1 MEIKFDVYF
10 KKNLGT
16 LFKNNEVD
24 LNGLH
29 AHTNLQLALVDRLE
43 INYKVDGVKYT
54 DDVVIT
60 DATENLIQIPF
71 KSDVM
76 KAGQSEFE
84 LVAYM
89 KNGDVKVSQT
99 YTYNIEEGIG
109 EGKQSGSGES
119 SDGHTHNNL
128 NVLNTITQTK
138 VNEWNNKADRS
149 EIPTKTSQL
158 TNDSD
163 YATNASVDEKIAS
176 ASTGGTVDL
185 SSYAKKTDIPTKTS
199 QLTNDSGFI
208 TEVPS
213 EYITENE
220 LNTKGFATETYVQNK
235 IAEASLSGGEV
246 DLSGLG
252 ADLSLNGQT
261 LKLKNSN
268 GVEIGTGVILPT
280 ATGTGSGMTDDEINT
295 VLINVFGENYLPQ
308 VYGNITTSVNE
319 LSINEGESKTFTVS
333 LSQVPTRP
341 QTITISSNNSDVTV
355 NPSSINISDTN
366 PHTITVAASEDDDY
380 ADDTAL
386 LTLSNPY
393 VLSANVTVNVIDN
406 DEFVPVPCQSISLS
420 HSVLSLEQGQSQQ
433 ITATPTPSNTTD
445 EIIWN
450 TSNENCTVNNGL
462 VRAIN
467 VGECIITAT
476 CGGHSATCNV
486 TIAEAS
492 TSNILP
498 KFNTWTATNDVTIDG
513 DYSVSIESTS
523 WNKGISTAFDVAPGN
538 YICSYDSNGCNI
550 SIKDASTNSGIK
562 TLTPNSDISNPAIKK
577 LIISDST
584 TRISINI
591 VNSNVNQKYSLINF
605 SIVPE

>member
-1 MEIKFDVYF
+1 MSDVS
-10 KKNLGT
+10 KIT
-16 LFKNNEVD
+16 LKHLKDAMNKAKD
-24 LNGLH
+24 
-29 AHTNLQLALVDRLE
+29 
-43 INYKVDGVKYT
+43 YT
-54 DDVVIT
+54 DIELST
-60 DATENLIQIPF
+60 KAN
-71 KSDVM
+71 KSDIP
-76 KAGQSEFE
+76 S
-84 LVAYM
+84 L
-89 KNGDVKVSQT
+89 
-99 YTYNIEEGIG
+99 
-109 EGKQSGSGES
+109 
-119 SDGHTHNNL
+119 DG
-128 NVLNTITQTK
+128 
-138 VNEWNNKADRS
+138 
-149 EIPTKTSQL
+149 
-158 TNDSD
+158 
-163 YATNASVDEKIAS
+163 Y
-176 ASTGGTVDL
+176 
-185 SSYAKKTDIPTKTS
+185 
-199 QLTNDSGFI
+199 
-208 TEVPS
+208 
-213 EYITENE
+213 
-220 LNTKGFATETYVQNK
+220 ATETFVTNK
-235 IAEASLSGGEV
+235 IAEASIGGGEGTAV

-513 DYSVSIESTS
+513 DYSVSIESAS
-523 WNKGISTAFDVAPGN
+523 WSKGISTTFDVAPGN
-538 YICSYDSNGCNI
+538 YICSYDSNECNI

-562 TLTPNSDISNPAIKK
+562 TLNPNSNISDPGIKK

-591 VNSNVNQKYSLINF
+591 VNSNVNQKCSVINF